1 MAVLLYPLL
10 DSLLIRIWDILL
22 QMKFEFNKIQLL
34 NIDSLPLVNLN
45 QLDQLLAVVDNAQNR
60 ILDAVVFEMEELKS
74 PVLLIGVLVMWPMLF
89 DLIYKVIHLFH
100 WEPIGLPQTVLFL
113 YLVVMVVFALLVEF
127 RLIQNISNKRN
138 VFRVYLALFANK
150 NLLYLFHP
158 KFLEVIVFVDYFF
171 QLFK

>member
-1 MAVLLYPLL
+1 
-10 DSLLIRIWDILL
+10 
-22 QMKFEFNKIQLL
+22 
-34 NIDSLPLVNLN
+34 
-45 QLDQLLAVVDNAQNR
+45 
-60 ILDAVVFEMEELKS
+60 MEELKS

-89 DLIYKVIHLFH
+89 DLIYKVIHLFL

-113 YLVVMVVFALLVEF
+113 YLVVMVVHALLVEF

-171 QLFK
+171 QLFKWVFLILIDSVVFTPPRLVGIFRKVWRWRPFRLRLLLQFIERAWLF